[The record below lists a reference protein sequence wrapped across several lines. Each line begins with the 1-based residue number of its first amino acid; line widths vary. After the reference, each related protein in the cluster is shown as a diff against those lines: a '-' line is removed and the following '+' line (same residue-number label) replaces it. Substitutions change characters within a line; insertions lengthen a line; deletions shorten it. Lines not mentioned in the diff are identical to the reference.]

1 MIILKSCSLFLFV
14 NWRERERGHSKPFKY
29 KRYLTL
35 LSLPTPKC
43 SIIIKMNYTGKIMV
57 QKVSN
62 DVRIIA

>member
-1 MIILKSCSLFLFV
+1 MNDHLKKLFIIPVCKL
-14 NWRERERGHSKPFKY
+14 ERERGNSKPFKY